1 MSVTRGVVLAA
12 TVGCGLTRMGASGA
26 DDKPPAPNDAAITAI
41 VAHFAKNGV
50 KLEKERVGN
59 WWVVTDP
66 KGDGYEVIVAWR
78 TFPAK
83 ATEEEMQAELKQINL
98 AFMLNTPARV
108 AMSHPG
114 LRGTDPAKQLPKLD
128 QVPVAAKLEKLFK
141 AYRPTEP
148 KK

>member
-1 MSVTRGVVLAA
+1 MSFTRCVALAVA
-12 TVGCGLTRMGASGA
+12 VGGGLTAASAG
-26 DDKPPAPNDAAITAI
+26 DDKRPAPDDAAIKAV

-50 KLEKERVGN
+50 KLEKEKEGN

-66 KGDGYEVIVAWR
+66 QGDGYDVIVAWR

-98 AFMLNTPARV
+98 AFMLNAPARV

-114 LRGTDPAKQLPKLD
+114 LRAADPAKRLPKLD
-128 QVPVAAKLEKLFK
+128 QVPVVAKLEKHFK
-141 AYRPTEP
+141 EYLPPEP

>member
-1 MSVTRGVVLAA
+1 MSFTRCVALAVA
-12 TVGCGLTRMGASGA
+12 VGCGLTAARAG
-26 DDKPPAPNDAAITAI
+26 DDKPPAPDDAAIKAV

-50 KLEKERVGN
+50 KLEKEKEGN

-66 KGDGYEVIVAWR
+66 KGDGYDVIVAWR

-83 ATEEEMQAELKQINL
+83 ATETEMQAELKSINL
-98 AFMLNTPARV
+98 GFMLNAPARV
-108 AMSHPG
+108 AMSRPG
-114 LRGTDPAKQLPKLD
+114 LQGTDISKLPRLD

-141 AYRPTEP
+141 EYRPPEP